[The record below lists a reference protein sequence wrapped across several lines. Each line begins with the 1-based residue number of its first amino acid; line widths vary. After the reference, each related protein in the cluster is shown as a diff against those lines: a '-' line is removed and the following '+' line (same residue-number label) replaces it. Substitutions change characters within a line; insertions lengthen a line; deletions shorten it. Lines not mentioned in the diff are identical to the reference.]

1 MPCLLCDAETEEVE
15 VECNETHQRVHVAVC
30 DSCLIDSEDD
40 SFALS
45 NLVQAKLDV
54 IM

>member
-15 VECNETHQRVHVAVC
+15 VECNETHRRVHVAVC
-30 DSCLIDSEDD
+30 DSCLIDSCDD
-40 SFALS
+40 SFQLT

-54 IM
+54 MM